1 MQLNAVTHSELH
13 LTRAAALA
21 GLALASA
28 GFLTPAW
35 AALPALQHQG
45 SVEYVSGGIGID
57 ESTSF
62 KEAMAKFPLSMTFD
76 QAEQGGK
83 GDYVADVKVAISD
96 AHGKPVLDTTAQG
109 PYLLASL
116 PDGRYQVKATY
127 QQQTETRDVTIAGK
141 ESKHLVFSW
150 RSGAAKK

>member
-1 MQLNAVTHSELH
+1 MQLNSATHANLR
-13 LTRAAALA
+13 LTRTAALA
-21 GLALASA
+21 GLVLAGA

-45 SVEYVSGGIGID
+45 SVAYVSGGIGID

-76 QAEQGGK
+76 QMAQGK
-83 GDYVADVKVAISD
+83 GDYVADVKVAIAD

-109 PYLLASL
+109 PYLLARL

-141 ESKHLVFSW
+141 GSKHLVFSW
-150 RSGAAKK
+150 RADAAKK

>member
-1 MQLNAVTHSELH
+1 MQLNSVTHVNLH
-13 LTRAAALA
+13 LVRTAAMAGLVLA
-21 GLALASA
+21 GA

-45 SVEYVSGGIGID
+45 GIEYVSGGIGID

-62 KEAMAKFPLSMTFD
+62 KESMGKFPLSMTFD
-76 QAEQGGK
+76 QDMQGK
-83 GDYVADVKVAISD
+83 GDYVADVKVAVTD

-109 PYLLASL
+109 PYLLAKL

-127 QQQTETRDVTIAGK
+127 LQQTQTRDVTIAGK
-141 ESKHLVFSW
+141 GSKHLVFSW
-150 RSGAAKK
+150 RSDAAKK